1 MEKKIENLRNIAII
15 AHVDHGKT
23 TLVDGMFRQSGVFR
37 ANQHVD
43 ERVMDNNDL
52 ERERGITILSKNT
65 SLMYGDTRIN
75 IVDTP
80 GHADFGG
87 EVERVL
93 KMVDGVLVLVD
104 AFEGCM
110 PQTRFVLKKALS
122 LNLTPIIVINKID
135 RPNARP
141 FEVVDEMLELFLELD
156 ATDEQF
162 NSPVIYASG
171 RDGYATLDPETPGK
185 DLEPLFKAIVEH
197 VPAPVGDP
205 DAPLQLLISNI
216 EADEY
221 VGTMAVGRVERGTV
235 TVGQSA
241 TVCKKDG
248 SNVNIRLT
256 KMYEYEGLSR
266 VECQQASVGDIVLV
280 AGVADVHIGD
290 TICAVDCLEPLP
302 FVEID
307 EPTLSMNFS
316 VNDSPFAG
324 RDGQYVTSRH
334 LRDRLFREINTNVSL
349 RVEETDSAD
358 CFKVSGRGELHLS
371 ILIETMRRQGYEFQV
386 SKPQVINK
394 VIDGK
399 VMEPVELL
407 IVDVPEEYVG
417 AVIEKLSERK
427 GQMLNMTASS
437 NGFTRLEFNIPS
449 RSIIGYRAQLLT
461 DTRGNGVMNHV
472 LTGYEEYKGE
482 IETRARGSL
491 IAFEDGEACSY
502 GLFNSQDRGTLF
514 IGPGV
519 EVYEGMVVGETN
531 RGEDI
536 VVNVCKK
543 KHVTNT
549 RAAGSDDALR
559 LVTPKDMSLENCIEF
574 LADDE
579 LLEIT
584 PNYLRIRKKI
594 LDKSL
599 RAKAKS
605 KING

>member
-1 MEKKIENLRNIAII
+1 
-15 AHVDHGKT
+15 
-23 TLVDGMFRQSGVFR
+23 
-37 ANQHVD
+37 
-43 ERVMDNNDL
+43 
-52 ERERGITILSKNT
+52 
-65 SLMYGDTRIN
+65 
-75 IVDTP
+75 
-80 GHADFGG
+80 
-87 EVERVL
+87 
-93 KMVDGVLVLVD
+93 
-104 AFEGCM
+104 
-110 PQTRFVLKKALS
+110 
-122 LNLTPIIVINKID
+122 
-135 RPNARP
+135 
-141 FEVVDEMLELFLELD
+141 
-156 ATDEQF
+156 
-162 NSPVIYASG
+162 
-171 RDGYATLDPETPGK
+171 
-185 DLEPLFKAIVEH
+185 
-197 VPAPVGDP
+197 
-205 DAPLQLLISNI
+205 
-216 EADEY
+216 
-221 VGTMAVGRVERGTV
+221 
-235 TVGQSA
+235 
-241 TVCKKDG
+241 
-248 SNVNIRLT
+248 
-256 KMYEYEGLSR
+256 
-266 VECQQASVGDIVLV
+266 
-280 AGVADVHIGD
+280 
-290 TICAVDCLEPLP
+290 
-302 FVEID
+302 
-307 EPTLSMNFS
+307 
-316 VNDSPFAG
+316 
-324 RDGQYVTSRH
+324 
-334 LRDRLFREINTNVSL
+334 
-349 RVEETDSAD
+349 
-358 CFKVSGRGELHLS
+358 
-371 ILIETMRRQGYEFQV
+371 
-386 SKPQVINK
+386 
-394 VIDGK
+394 
-399 VMEPVELL
+399 MEPVELL

-514 IGPGV
+514 IGPGT